1 MAEAVVVAANAS
13 GDTSD
18 GVPASDADS
27 ASVSA
32 SGLASDS
39 APHGAAR
46 GALGRDRCGR
56 RSDGGLS
63 TVGFFGD
70 FARGHALFSLYRL
83 GPDQSQYPNG
93 PCEYLVDC
101 DDGVGPHE
109 VCRFSVDESE
119 RDGSKLGE
127 FDVVWRGSWKGDQ
140 WCGWIMG
147 HVRALIAA
155 AGDD

>member
-1 MAEAVVVAANAS
+1 
-13 GDTSD
+13 
-18 GVPASDADS
+18 
-27 ASVSA
+27 
-32 SGLASDS
+32 
-39 APHGAAR
+39 
-46 GALGRDRCGR
+46 
-56 RSDGGLS
+56 LS
-63 TVGFFGD
+63 TVGFLGD

-119 RDGSKLGE
+119 RSASEHGDAEASGGLKRRGSRPGVSKTGGSE
-127 FDVVWRGSWKGDQ
+127 PRGFDVTWRGAWNGDQ

-147 HVRALIAA
+147 RARDLINAS
-155 AGDD
+155 GDD

>member
-1 MAEAVVVAANAS
+1 MVEAAVAAENAT
-13 GDTSD
+13 GDTAD
-18 GVPASDADS
+18 GVPASA
-27 ASVSA
+27 A
-32 SGLASDS
+32 G
-39 APHGAAR
+39 GAAR
-46 GALGRDRCGR
+46 GAAGGARSASGRGRCGR

-63 TVGFFGD
+63 TVGFLGD
-70 FARGHALFSLYRL
+70 FARGHALFSLFRL

-119 RDGSKLGE
+119 RRGSKLGE

-147 HVRALIAA
+147 RVRALIAA

>member
-1 MAEAVVVAANAS
+1 MAESAVAIEAS
-13 GDTSD
+13 AGD
-18 GVPASDADS
+18 
-27 ASVSA
+27 
-32 SGLASDS
+32 SG
-39 APHGAAR
+39 R
-46 GALGRDRCGR
+46 GRCGR

-109 VCRFSVDESE
+109 VCRFSIDEP
-119 RDGSKLGE
+119 RGGSGLVG
-127 FDVVWRGSWKGDQ
+127 FDVTWRGAWNGDQ
-140 WCGWIMG
+140 WCGWIIG
-147 HVRALIAA
+147 RIRALIAA
-155 AGDD
+155 SGDS